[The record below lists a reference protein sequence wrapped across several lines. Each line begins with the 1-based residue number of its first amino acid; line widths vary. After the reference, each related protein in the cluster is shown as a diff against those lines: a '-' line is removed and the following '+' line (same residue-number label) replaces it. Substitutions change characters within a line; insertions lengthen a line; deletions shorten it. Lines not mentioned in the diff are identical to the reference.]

1 MNLPTYACEYAKLG
15 WSVIPIEP
23 RGKKPLVKWEK
34 YQKERATED
43 QIKQWWTKY
52 PNANIGVI
60 TGIISEII
68 VIDIDSKKGEE
79 EYIAKFNELHST
91 ISQKTGKPEATQ
103 KLFKHPGDHTYHNM
117 ARLLPDVDVRADG
130 GYVVVPPS
138 IHPNGT
144 QYKWIIDPTEMG
156 LDDLLPLPD
165 EIKKHLFAQTERKPR
180 NVEGWVQEALMG
192 VKEGRRN
199 DTCTKLAGFYLRAF
213 EGDIEQVE
221 IILQHWNEQNTPPLD
236 WKVVNTVIESIAK
249 REGRNAMGDG
259 VGEKIEKIQILEY
272 PPPDDTRRY
281 KIFLAGHD
289 NSVEMDVRGLVMFS
303 NFKMKFT
310 ELVRRIPKSVK
321 QPRWERMVNEALK
334 EAEIIKMSVDETLT
348 GLVLR
353 MINGEVFSE
362 HCADNLKYVRGQ
374 VVKNDDTIYL
384 KIETLL
390 AMMMV
395 EREKVGR
402 REVGKILRSLGFEVG
417 TVRVGDKPNRCWH
430 RKFDEEWAEKYRT

>member
-1 MNLPTYACEYAKLG
+1 MDLPTYACEYVKLG
-15 WSVIPIEP
+15 WSVIPIKP
-23 RGKKPLVKWEK
+23 GGKKPLVEWEK

-43 QIKQWWTKY
+43 QIKKWWSKY
-52 PNANIGVI
+52 PNANIGVV
-60 TGIISEII
+60 TGIISDII

-103 KLFKHPGDHTYHNM
+103 KIFKHPGNHTYHNM
-117 ARLLPDVDVRADG
+117 ARFLPDVDVRADG

-138 IHPNGT
+138 IHPNGKT
-144 QYKWIIDPTEMG
+144 YEWIIDPVDMG
-156 LDDLLPLPD
+156 LSDLLPLPD
-165 EIKKHLFAQTERKPR
+165 EIKKHLFAQTDRKPR

-192 VKEGRRN
+192 VEDGRRT
-199 DTCTKLAGFYLRAF
+199 DTCAKLAGWYLRAF

-221 IILQHWNEQNTPPLD
+221 ILLQNWNERNRPPKD
-236 WKVVNTVIESIAK
+236 WKVINTVIDSIAK

-281 KIFLAGHD
+281 KVFLADHD
-289 NSVEMDVRGLVMFS
+289 GSVEMDVRGLVMFS

-310 ELVRRIPKSVK
+310 ELVRRIPRSVK

-353 MINGEVFSE
+353 MINSEVFSE
-362 HCADNLKYVRGQ
+362 HCQNKLEYVRNAI
-374 VVKNDDTIYL
+374 VKNDDTIYL

-402 REVGKILRSLGFEVG
+402 REVGKILRSLGFKNDV
-417 TVRVGDKPNRCWH
+417 VRLGNITIRCWC
-430 RKFDEEWAEKYRT
+430 RKFDKEWAEKYRT